1 MRKLICCALVLGAV
15 WPAAAQAPEVPKV
28 DGGAGACW
36 VDFTVTADRKP
47 VYNAKIHVLVR
58 YGLLHKV
65 DLEVGTNSDGKARV
79 AGIPQNVKKPPL
91 VFDIRKD
98 HAVTTVQHDPAAN
111 CHASYDVA
119 LPSPPP
125 QPR

>member
-1 MRKLICCALVLGAV
+1 MRRFVIWAAVMGAV
-15 WPAAAQAPEVPKV
+15 WLAAAQEKPEVPKV

-36 VDFTVTADRKP
+36 VDFTVTAERKP

-58 YGLLHKV
+58 YGLVHKV
-65 DLEVGTNSDGKARV
+65 DLEVGTNSEGKARV

-98 HAVTTVQHDPAAN
+98 LAVTTVSHDPASN

-119 LPSPPP
+119 LPTTSSK
-125 QPR
+125 

>member
-1 MRKLICCALVLGAV
+1 MRTVTGCAAV
-15 WPAAAQAPEVPKV
+15 IAAVSLAAAQTPEVPKV
-28 DGGAGACW
+28 DGGVGTCW
-36 VDFTVTADRKP
+36 VDFTVTADQKP
-47 VYNAKIHVLVR
+47 VYNARVHVLVR
-58 YGLLHKV
+58 YGLVHKI

-79 AGIPQNVKKPPL
+79 AGLPQNVKKPPL

-98 HAVTTVQHDPAAN
+98 QAVTTLQHDPAAN

-119 LPSPPP
+119 LPST

>member
-1 MRKLICCALVLGAV
+1 MRKLAILAAVMGAV
-15 WPAAAQAPEVPKV
+15 WLAAQEKPEVPKV
-28 DGGAGACW
+28 DGEAGACW
-36 VDFTVTADRKP
+36 VDFTVTAEQKP

-58 YGLLHKV
+58 YGLVHKV

-79 AGIPQNVKKPPL
+79 TGIPQKVKKPPL

-98 HAVTTVQHDPAAN
+98 HAVTTVSHDPASN

-119 LPSPPP
+119 LPTANK
-125 QPR
+125 